1 MFDLEKYDLY
11 SKTFKANVYETYDQ
25 LRAESPIR
33 QHKGIHVPI
42 WFVTGYKEAK
52 LVLADKRFVKN
63 YRNALTPEQLANAT
77 LPPPEAALLDS
88 HLLNLD
94 PPDHTRLR
102 SLVGKAFTTSRIQGL
117 RPRIQQIAD
126 ELLDKVLANGR
137 MDLIDD
143 YAFPLPIIVICE
155 MLGVPAADRD
165 KFRVWSNA
173 FIETPNSETDFMQKM
188 MEFIHYLTEMFALRR
203 ANPQDDMLSDLIAAE
218 ENGERLSE
226 PELYSMMVLLLV
238 AGHETTVNLIAN
250 SILALL
256 QNPDQRQLLENNMS
270 LLPQA
275 IEEFLRYDGPVER
288 ATTRYAAEDIEIEGQ
303 VIQQGSPVIVVLA
316 GAERDPRQFNNP
328 NQLDITRSD
337 NKHMGF
343 GYGIHY
349 CLGAPLARLEGEI
362 AIRTLLQRLP
372 NLQLAVPIEQL
383 TYRLSPIVRGPE
395 SMPVVW
401 D

>member
-11 SKTFKANVYETYDQ
+11 SKTFKANVYETYEQ
-25 LRAESPIR
+25 MRAESPIR
-33 QHKGIHVPI
+33 LHKGLQLPI

-52 LVLADKRFVKN
+52 MVLADKRFIKS
-63 YRNALTPEQLANAT
+63 YRHSRTPEQLAK
-77 LPPPEAALLDS
+77 LPPVQPEEALLDS

-102 SLVGKAFTTSRIQGL
+102 ALVSKAFTSSRIQGL

-126 ELLDKVLANGR
+126 ELLDKVMANGQ

-173 FIETPNSETDFMQKM
+173 FIETPNSENDFMQKM
-188 MEFIHYLTEMFALRR
+188 YAFIAYLTDMFALRR
-203 ANPQDDMLSDLIAAE
+203 ANPQDDMLSALIQAE

-250 SILALL
+250 SVLALL
-256 QNPDQRQLLENNMS
+256 QNPDQRQLLQNDLS
-270 LLPQA
+270 LLPGA

-288 ATTRYAAEDIEIEGQ
+288 TTTRYAAEDIEIEGHL
-303 VIQQGSPVIVVLA
+303 IAQGTPVIVVLA
-316 GAERDPRQFNNP
+316 GVDRDPRQFEDP
-328 NQLDITRSD
+328 NKLDILRKD

-362 AIRTLLQRLP
+362 AIRTLLERVP
-372 NLQLAVPIEQL
+372 DLQLAAPLNTLE
-383 TYRLSPIVRGPE
+383 YRLSPIVRGLE
-395 SMPVVW
+395 TMPVTW
-401 D
+401 A